1 MRFTAVLPFAK
12 LGIIELKMT
21 PLPVLQCEGTEEKA
35 GKYKGDRAPVEKRY
49 WTGTNGYSG

>member
-21 PLPVLQCEGTEEKA
+21 PLPVLRCEGTEEKA